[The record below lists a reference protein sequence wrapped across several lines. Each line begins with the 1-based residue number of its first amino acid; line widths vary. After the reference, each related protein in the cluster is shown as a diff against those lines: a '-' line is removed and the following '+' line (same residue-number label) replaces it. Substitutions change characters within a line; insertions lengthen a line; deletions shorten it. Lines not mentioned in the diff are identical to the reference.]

1 MFSSPEFLE
10 AIQSFVAVRLETFE
24 SKEHEKLIRELMDGR
39 FANTAFCILA
49 PDGEERLTRTGR
61 SPSQILGPDAPNRG
75 RGNSSDEKI
84 VAHMQEIAEGY
95 QQRDSNG
102 APVLQ
107 DFHSFRQALNVA
119 AGDQRLLLYAVTER
133 HHADKLQS
141 RIGSIFSYDKLAGIF
156 HVDQSQGQN
165 DEVWSKNVEGA
176 SPSPGY
182 YLIEADEFGQDGKV
196 IASFP
201 LSTEADALEKSLQEA
216 NRIYGERVDRK
227 VYSEHVEEGRR
238 KDVFFE
244 NEVPYGEDRD
254 GDGEIDH
261 RRGRG

>member
-1 MFSSPEFLE
+1 M
-10 AIQSFVAVRLETFE
+10 AVRLETFE

-49 PDGEERLTRTGR
+49 PDGKERLTRTGR
-61 SPSQILGPDAPNRG
+61 SPSQILGRDPETRG

-84 VAHMQEIAEGY
+84 IAHMQGIAEDY
-95 QQRDSNG
+95 RPEDADG

-119 AGDQRLLLYAVTER
+119 AGDQRLLLYVVTEPQ
-133 HHADKLQS
+133 HAGALQD
-141 RIGSIFSYDKLAGIF
+141 RIGGIFNYDNLAGVF
-156 HVDQSQGQN
+156 HVDQSQGKSDTVWEN
-165 DEVWSKNVEGA
+165 DISG
-176 SPSPGY
+176 STGSPGY
-182 YLIEADEFGQDGKV
+182 YLVEADEFGQEGKV
-196 IASFP
+196 VAAFP
-201 LSTEADALEKSLQEA
+201 LSTEPDALQQGLTEA
-216 NRIYGERVDRK
+216 NAAYAARVDRK
-227 VYSEHVEEGRR
+227 VYSEHVEEGRK

-254 GDGEIDH
+254 GDGKIDQ